1 MGDVGRKFDNGQGH
15 IVVKQERIDYRSP
28 TLTRRQVQQNVKHK
42 YPDVKV
48 ATCFRPSGILSAD
61 LPVDNK
67 HTVDRSMGL
76 RHFSTK
82 VCEKVK
88 EKGRTNYN
96 QVADELVAE
105 YFAANNMNS
114 EEFLERQKFDQKN
127 IRRRVYDA
135 LNVLLAMN
143 IICKRKKDID
153 WVGLPATKAGEIKRL
168 EEEKAKLTE
177 RIRRKKE
184 TIQELIVQL
193 VAYKSLVWKNRE
205 MERVSARPP
214 ENTILYLPFVI
225 INTSKNTTVDCAVSG
240 DRSEF
245 LFNFDQSFEVH
256 DDFEA
261 LKRLGYSYGLEHN
274 TLNPE
279 MMEHIDEF
287 IPPALRG
294 YIPKILGGE
303 MSDWESRVRG
313 DPSMQ
318 YIIRDGPSGDKL
330 QTSSFDQTAS
340 DHSSESSYADIT
352 QQAVYTMPENIPYTV
367 PAYESEIGDEVD
379 VVGTS
384 TDYNT
389 YSVPGPST
397 SYAAVEQ
404 GSHPIPVRTTNSL
417 SRTVTN
423 IPDYAEPG
431 PSTSKTQQYLPRQVS
446 AKRPMYAVPIQ
457 SSGPIFRKAQVD
469 ADGNIIYTHN
479 IQPKRAKTENY
490 GV

>member
-1 MGDVGRKFDNGQGH
+1 
-15 IVVKQERIDYRSP
+15 
-28 TLTRRQVQQNVKHK
+28 
-42 YPDVKV
+42 
-48 ATCFRPSGILSAD
+48 
-61 LPVDNK
+61 
-67 HTVDRSMGL
+67 MGL

-177 RIRRKKE
+177 SIRRKKE

-279 MMEHIDEF
+279 MLEHIDEF

-294 YIPKILGGE
+294 YIQKILEGE
-303 MSDWESRVRG
+303 MSDWESRVRTNAPVQYLIRDGHLDPKMQAAASG
-313 DPSMQ
+313 DPSV
-318 YIIRDGPSGDKL
+318 
-330 QTSSFDQTAS
+330 S
-340 DHSSESSYADIT
+340 DHSSEGSYADMG
-352 QQAVYTMPENIPYTV
+352 QQPVYTMPEGIAYSV

-379 VVGTS
+379 VIEAPA
-384 TDYNT
+384 DYPT
-389 YSVPGPST
+389 YSLPGGNT
-397 SYAAVEQ
+397 SYATVDQ
-404 GSHPIPVRTTNSL
+404 GP
-417 SRTVTN
+417 RTVTMRHAN
-423 IPDYAEPG
+423 TVPRTTVASMPEYSEPG
-431 PSTSKTQQYLPRQVS
+431 PSTSKAPQYVQRVLS
-446 AKRPMYAVPIQ
+446 TKRPVYAIPTKE
-457 SSGPIFRKAQVD
+457 IFRKAQVD
-469 ADGNIIYTHN
+469 ADGSIIYTQN
-479 IQPKRAKTENY
+479 IQPKRTKTDNY
-490 GV
+490 SV

>member
-1 MGDVGRKFDNGQGH
+1 MGDLVNQKYERGLGH
-15 IVVKQERIDYRSP
+15 VVIKQEKMDYRSP
-28 TLTRRQVQQNVKHK
+28 PLSRRHNQHSARQVK
-42 YPDVKV
+42 YPDVRV
-48 ATCFRPSGILSAD
+48 APCFRPSGILAAD
-61 LPVDNK
+61 LPVEK
-67 HTVDRSMGL
+67 HFVDKSMGL

-184 TIQELIVQL
+184 NIQELIVQL

-274 TLNPE
+274 ALNPE

-294 YIPKILGGE
+294 YIPRILGGE
-303 MSDWESRVRG
+303 MSDCDSRNVRSSA
-313 DPSMQ
+313 PMQ
-318 YIIRDGPSGDKL
+318 YIIHDGPSGDKL
-330 QTSSFDQTAS
+330 HTSSYDAS
-340 DHSSESSYADIT
+340 SSEHSADGSYADLS
-352 QQAVYTMPENIPYTV
+352 QQSVYTMPDNMSYS
-367 PAYESEIGDEVD
+367 AYESEIGDDVEIVD
-379 VVGTS
+379 SSAHYPAYLLPSGS
-384 TDYNT
+384 TGY
-389 YSVPGPST
+389 P
-397 SYAAVEQ
+397 EQ
-404 GSHPIPVRTTNSL
+404 GHRTVSLRHTNPAPRTTVANMPEYSE
-417 SRTVTN
+417 V
-423 IPDYAEPG
+423 G
-431 PSTSKTQQYLPRQVS
+431 PSTSKAQPCLPRVVNV
-446 AKRPMYAVPIQ
+446 KRPVYAVPANQ
-457 SSGPIFRKAQVD
+457 VFRKAQVE
-469 ADGNIIYTHN
+469 ADGTVVYTHN
-479 IQPKRAKTENY
+479 IQPKRSKTEDYN
-490 GV
+490 V